1 MTGCVLQELYRSA
14 KMVGLSS
21 PLRNIF
27 RTFIFSKKL
36 NIVLNMAKESNIST
50 TNIDHCYIFFIVVI
64 M

>member
-1 MTGCVLQELYRSA
+1 
-14 KMVGLSS
+14 MVGLSS

-27 RTFIFSKKL
+27 RTFMFSKKL

-50 TNIDHCYIFFIVVI
+50 NNIDHCYIFFIVVI